1 MDRGTTATATTV
13 AVVRHWLA
21 DHRRRASRRAR
32 DRPSPVR
39 QTARDRARVSRR
51 ELLRWKT
58 YGGGGSRRRNPT
70 TRSAPD
76 VACRL
81 LAGRAD
87 DRAIGAGRAIRDR
100 IGVPRALGLAAGLGL
115 EAWQTRRSVRSRMD
129 SDRLPSRLQ
138 SVVLNGRAPGGANAV
153 FAVGGLGSR
162 GGCGAGPA
170 SPTAS
175 VRRCGAARSRRWYS
189 VSVAN
194 ARLARR
200 SSRHQEH
207 PGGFA

>member
-1 MDRGTTATATTV
+1 MDRGTTAAATTD
-13 AVVRHWLA
+13 ACVRHWLA
-21 DHRRRASRRAR
+21 DHRRRVSRRAR

-58 YGGGGSRRRNPT
+58 YGGGGPRRRNPT

-115 EAWQTRRSVRSRMD
+115 EAWQSRR
-129 SDRLPSRLQ
+129 
-138 SVVLNGRAPGGANAV
+138 
-153 FAVGGLGSR
+153 
-162 GGCGAGPA
+162 
-170 SPTAS
+170 
-175 VRRCGAARSRRWYS
+175 VRRWPGFPYRVCASLWRCSFSPVVFGQRCERASGATI
-189 VSVAN
+189 
-194 ARLARR
+194 
-200 SSRHQEH
+200 
-207 PGGFA
+207 